1 MKKKLPLVSISIPT
15 LNEFENLEP
24 LYNRLDKLSKKM
36 SNKCNLEFVFSD
48 NKSEDGTWAK
58 LIKLS
63 LKDKRIKAIKLS
75 KNFGFQK
82 SILAN
87 FMHTRGEAVMQ
98 LDADLQDPP
107 ELLEKFFLEWEKG
120 YKVVYGIRETRSEGF
135 LINTFRKFGYW
146 IIKIFSENSIPM
158 NAGDFRLID
167 RKIVDLICKS
177 FNPKPYLRGM
187 IAELG
192 FNQKGIPY
200 QRDRRI
206 KGNSKFGIIKLMSLG
221 INAITNH
228 STVPL
233 RLASFFGL
241 VILFLSILGS
251 AYYFYLK
258 FSRPDLPEGLASVHV
273 IILFGIGLNCFILGI
288 LGEYLLKIYLILK
301 KEPTAIIEDSINF
314 QPDDLKL

>member
-1 MKKKLPLVSISIPT
+1 MKKKLPLISISIPT
-15 LNEFENLEP
+15 LNEFENLDP
-24 LYNRLDKLSKKM
+24 LYNRLDNLSKKM
-36 SNKCNLEFVFSD
+36 SDKCNFEFVFSD
-48 NKSEDGTWAK
+48 NKSEDETWAK
-58 LIKLS
+58 LTQLS

-87 FMHTRGEAVMQ
+87 YMHTNGDAVMQ
-98 LDADLQDPP
+98 IDADLQDPP
-107 ELLEKFFLEWEKG
+107 ELLEFFFLEWAKG

-135 LINTFRKFGYW
+135 FINTFRRVGYW
-146 IIKIFSENSIPM
+146 IINIFSENSIPM

-192 FNQKGIPY
+192 FNQKGVPY

-206 KGNSKFGIIKLMSLG
+206 KGNSKFGIIKLISLG
-221 INAITNH
+221 VNAIINH

-241 VILFLSILGS
+241 LILFLSILGS
-251 AYYFYLK
+251 VYYFYLK

-314 QPDDLKL
+314 KPNDLKL